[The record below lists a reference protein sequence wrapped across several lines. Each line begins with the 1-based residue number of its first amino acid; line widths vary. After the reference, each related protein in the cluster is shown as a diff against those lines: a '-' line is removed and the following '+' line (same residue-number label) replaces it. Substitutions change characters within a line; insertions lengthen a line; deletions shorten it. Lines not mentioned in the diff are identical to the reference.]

1 MSRGKNHPR
10 NYKKVKK
17 AMIGFNCPLCPKTV
31 DILVARPDGQNSRD
45 QEFCCQSCA
54 QKITEIFEANLNLK
68 AA

>member
-10 NYKKVKK
+10 SYKKYKN
-17 AMIGFNCPLCPKTV
+17 AITDFNCPLCPKNV
-31 DILVARPDGQNSRD
+31 DILVPRPDMQNSKK

-54 QKITEIFEANLNLK
+54 QKITETLEANLDLK

>member
-10 NYKKVKK
+10 NYKKVKN
-17 AMIGFNCPLCPKTV
+17 AITGLSCPLCPKNV
-31 DILVARPDGQNSRD
+31 DILVPRPDNQNSGN

-54 QKITEIFEANLNLK
+54 QKITEIFDINLNQK